1 MKGKIKLPCGVI
13 LKNAIGK
20 SPMSDSLGDG
30 KGNPT
35 KEQIRLYERWAQGGT
50 SLSLIGE
57 VQLDYS
63 YPERPGNLVLNDAF
77 RY

>member
-1 MKGKIKLPCGVI
+1 MKDKIKLPCGVI
-13 LKNAIGK
+13 LKNAIAK

-50 SLSLIGE
+50 
-57 VQLDYS
+57 
-63 YPERPGNLVLNDAF
+63 P
-77 RY
+77 